1 MAALQAAYQALFDVE
16 AQKPQATT
24 SALHTEEPGSR
35 RRACPQKN
43 NSQGKKRRHR
53 TDACVE
59 VGEDVFRL
67 PPVLDE
73 QTCRAAVN
81 EVDDRVALGLSTTRG
96 AQLPTTDVYVRDLR
110 CAAAIHE
117 AVDAGLHLMERC
129 TGRLVDCKK
138 EEIFIITYCAT
149 GRRSLG
155 RHTDGDGKRTLLIT
169 LDASRDY
176 AGGGTRFYPKEASA
190 PSFVVRPAR
199 GAAVAFDGSV
209 EHEGEAVVGGRRH
222 VVVVFATEVDE
233 DERRPSIRAAQRR
246 AAQSVFAAPPPSP
259 RRHQRRAPRAAS
271 AYRSLF

>member
-1 MAALQAAYQALFDVE
+1 MAAIQAAYQALFDVE

-24 SALHTEEPGSR
+24 SALHRDEPGSR
-35 RRACPQKN
+35 R
-43 NSQGKKRRHR
+43 GKKRCHR
-53 TDACVE
+53 RSADACVE

-110 CAAAIHE
+110 CASAIHE

-233 DERRPSIRAAQRR
+233 DANRPSIRAAQRR

>member
-1 MAALQAAYQALFDVE
+1 MFSVYR
-16 AQKPQATT
+16 PCST
-24 SALHTEEPGSR
+24 SR
-35 RRACPQKN
+35 R
-43 NSQGKKRRHR
+43 
-53 TDACVE
+53 VE
-59 VGEDVFRL
+59 R
-67 PPVLDE
+67 PS
-73 QTCRAAVN
+73 TR
-81 EVDDRVALGLSTTRG
+81 STTDGGVEIKWPWNRRVVLHDDARTRRFLTDHRRLRERFNG
-96 AQLPTTDVYVRDLR
+96 ARRRDTRPTS
-110 CAAAIHE
+110 
-117 AVDAGLHLMERC
+117 VDAGLHLMERC

-222 VVVVFATEVDE
+222 VVVVFATEVDD
-233 DERRPSIRAAQRR
+233 DERDDHPRRPAPSRPERLRR
-246 AAQSVFAAPPPSP
+246 AAAF
-259 RRHQRRAPRAAS
+259 PRATPATS
-271 AYRSLF
+271 AARRVGLPIPVLEATSPPTRPSVC

>member
-1 MAALQAAYQALFDVE
+1 M
-16 AQKPQATT
+16 
-24 SALHTEEPGSR
+24 H
-35 RRACPQKN
+35 
-43 NSQGKKRRHR
+43 
-53 TDACVE
+53 
-59 VGEDVFRL
+59 
-67 PPVLDE
+67 
-73 QTCRAAVN
+73 
-81 EVDDRVALGLSTTRG
+81 GLSAVWRSTHASTRS
-96 AQLPTTDVYVRDLR
+96 P
-110 CAAAIHE
+110 
-117 AVDAGLHLMERC
+117 VDFH

-176 AGGGTRFYPKEASA
+176 AGGGTRFYPKEASV
-190 PSFVVRPAR
+190 PSFVVRPNR

-233 DERRPSIRAAQRR
+233 EDRRPSIRAAQRR